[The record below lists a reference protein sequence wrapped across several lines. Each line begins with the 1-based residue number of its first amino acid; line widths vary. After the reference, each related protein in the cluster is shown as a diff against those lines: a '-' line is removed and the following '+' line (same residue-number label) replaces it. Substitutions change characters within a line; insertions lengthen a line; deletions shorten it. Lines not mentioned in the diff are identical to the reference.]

1 VIQNIEV
8 GAHNASPDF
17 RFASAVAWFGLYL
30 RDSKLIQNKS
40 ITDIENL
47 ANTAIGQDKDGYR
60 YELIRLVN
68 TFHHN

>member
-1 VIQNIEV
+1 
-8 GAHNASPDF
+8 
-17 RFASAVAWFGLYL
+17 LYL

-47 ANTAIGQDKDGYR
+47 ANTAIGQDKEGYR

-68 TFHHN
+68 TFQHN